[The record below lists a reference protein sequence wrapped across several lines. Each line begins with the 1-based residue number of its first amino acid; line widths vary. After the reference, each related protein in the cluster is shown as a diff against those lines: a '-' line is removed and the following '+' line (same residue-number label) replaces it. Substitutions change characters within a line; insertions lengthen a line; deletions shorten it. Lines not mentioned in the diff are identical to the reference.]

1 MRRASAQ
8 GKVEEVCTEKKK
20 INTHEI
26 HRYPPKELAPMRC
39 RHESLFWLLLL
50 LLLLK
55 EREVFTPHAWP

>member
-50 LLLLK
+50 LLLL
-55 EREVFTPHAWP
+55 